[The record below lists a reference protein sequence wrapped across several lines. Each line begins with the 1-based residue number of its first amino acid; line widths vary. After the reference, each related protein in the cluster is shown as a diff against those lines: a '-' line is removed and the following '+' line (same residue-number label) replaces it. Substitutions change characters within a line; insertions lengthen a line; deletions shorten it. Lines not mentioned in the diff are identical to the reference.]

1 MLSPQPRHLTRATQ
15 AHGLELLRGLC
26 GPQQPCKE
34 QGPGRAC
41 LLLCKPAQASSL
53 SRAKTLEIGAKPCAR
68 PPPRAPWNRQAVE
81 NQAPAWQGLA
91 RGSVPR
97 GKALPASLPQ
107 TATDCPS
114 TSPVPRRP
122 PSGHILT
129 RTPTLK
135 GAQQPGCFRPRQ
147 GMGGPAL
154 AGDPGTS
161 GPTGNSQ
168 PGAWRRAGEDR
179 SPGAACPLGI
189 CMQVQAPDMSWN
201 PSPENKTLRESR
213 AQKTNGCRT
222 KVTPTLAC

>member
-1 MLSPQPRHLTRATQ
+1 M
-15 AHGLELLRGLC
+15 
-26 GPQQPCKE
+26 
-34 QGPGRAC
+34 
-41 LLLCKPAQASSL
+41 
-53 SRAKTLEIGAKPCAR
+53 
-68 PPPRAPWNRQAVE
+68 
-81 NQAPAWQGLA
+81 
-91 RGSVPR
+91 PR

-222 KVTPTLAC
+222 KVTPPWLAECSLCLPLGHLWMEKHPVLTPGRWDPHFPKSGKGHKEEKPLPRKGSQD